1 MNGLVV
7 LGWIGLGW
15 VVSGLFF
22 WGWVF
27 YWVGLAQGGLG
38 LGWGDASRYP
48 CSPTQLATASYSNDR
63 GGLAKHLQLFNH
75 SFPLTKP
82 FKQP

>member
-7 LGWIGLGW
+7 LGW

-22 WGWVF
+22 LGGGCWA
-27 YWVGLAQGGLG
+27 GLAQGGLG

-48 CSPTQLATASYSNDR
+48 CSPTQLALPHTITASA
-63 GGLAKHLQLFNH
+63 GFAKHLQLSLLF
-75 SFPLTKP
+75 SFRTTETKR
-82 FKQP
+82 